1 MVFTYFLAP
10 LLNNIYSKINL
21 KSKEIIVIILVVLYL
36 IDLCFTKIRPNSG
49 EGITFYIMLKEWL

>member
-1 MVFTYFLAP
+1 MERANGIEPSSLD
-10 LLNNIYSKINL
+10 L
-21 KSKEIIVIILVVLYL
+21 KYKKIIVIILVVLYL